1 MENVTE
7 SWDQSYVNHQKD
19 RKMRTGL
26 ISIFGLIGLIT
37 FINISKGHNADFQL
51 PIYTPE
57 DLDPDWVD
65 ELILNN
71 AGPHIVPNFEFTNQ
85 NGKIIDERTVSG
97 KIYVAEFFFTT
108 CPGICPTL
116 TKHTKRIQEAFID
129 DDNVLILSHTV
140 YPEHDSVQ
148 VLNAFAVMHGIKSS
162 KWDLLTGSKEDLY
175 GISRKGY
182 FAISY
187 EPDLSEYGFIH
198 TENVVLV
205 DQHRRLRGIYNGTKP
220 HEINRLIEDIHI
232 LKKEYES

>member
-37 FINISKGHNADFQL
+37 FISISKGHNTDFRL
-51 PIYTPE
+51 PIYTPA

-65 ELILNN
+65 ESILNST
-71 AGPHIVPNFEFTNQ
+71 GPHIVQDFEFINQ
-85 NGKIIDERTVSG
+85 NGKIIDERTVAG

-108 CPGICPTL
+108 CPGICPIL

-148 VLNAFAVMHGIKSS
+148 VLNAFAEMHGIKST
-162 KWDLLTGSKEDLY
+162 KWHLLTGSKEDLY

-187 EPDLSEYGFIH
+187 EPDLSEYSFIH

-205 DQHRRLRGIYNGTKP
+205 DKHRRLRGIYNGTKP
-220 HEINRLIEDIHI
+220 HEINRLIEDIYV